1 MGRFAQACV
10 ALTAGHDAN
19 RVQGSSPYLECGL
32 SCRHIVRGVVMLK
45 AFIFLYCIYTTRTTR
60 TTTREPHH
68 HSHPALLTRVPSLRT
83 QVAFSDDNGG
93 ATPVLS
99 LRGVNTSFSELWETG
114 LLDMY
119 LMDYFQGNWT
129 LLALNL
135 TANRNHLNSLR
146 KEYVFDEVN
155 H

>member
-1 MGRFAQACV
+1 
-10 ALTAGHDAN
+10 
-19 RVQGSSPYLECGL
+19 
-32 SCRHIVRGVVMLK
+32 MLK
-45 AFIFLYCIYTTRTTR
+45 SIHWLTVYTAY
-60 TTTREPHH
+60 EQPSSAIDPHH

-119 LMDYFQGNWT
+119 LQEYFQGNWT

>member
-1 MGRFAQACV
+1 
-10 ALTAGHDAN
+10 
-19 RVQGSSPYLECGL
+19 
-32 SCRHIVRGVVMLK
+32 MLK
-45 AFIFLYCIYTTRTTR
+45 SIHWLTVYTAYEPPSSAIRD
-60 TTTREPHH
+60 PHH
-68 HSHPALLTRVPSLRT
+68 HSHPALLTRVFSLRT

-119 LMDYFQGNWT
+119 LKDYFQGNWT

-155 H
+155 Q